1 MYKKVNIINEV
12 NIHLNKF
19 LVFSIVYVIIDK

>member
-1 MYKKVNIINEV
+1 MSKKVNIINEV

-19 LVFSIVYVIIDK
+19 LVFSIVYVIIYK